1 VELAGSRRR
10 GRDLV
15 PSSALRRQLVG
26 HKHARSKAL
35 LPEPFAHQLQSGG
48 LVSPGSS
55 LSTARHRDIRLPWI
69 ETTISSMCQRS
80 LGHGRSRRR
89 LRAKAG
95 AKFDNLSPDR
105 LVGDLQPPLDQK
117 FLHIPVTQVEP
128 EIKPGR
134 VPDDLRRELVP
145 AIGEWLHPPT
155 LPRIGVT
162 RQLFP

>member
-69 ETTISSMCQRS
+69 EITISSMCQRS
-80 LGHGRSRRR
+80 LGHGRRRRR

-105 LVGDLQPPLDQK
+105 LVGDLQP
-117 FLHIPVTQVEP
+117 LH
-128 EIKPGR
+128 
-134 VPDDLRRELVP
+134 DLRRESAP